1 MENVENGYYECFKG
15 GQNMI
20 RQLLKLA
27 WNRRK
32 INFIL
37 GIEILISFLVLF
49 AIFSIGVN
57 FFVNYLKD
65 RGFEYEKVYAV
76 GIDWQN
82 ESGKVI
88 QQKKELIATVLSQYN
103 DIESYAFS
111 MANVPYGQSQW
122 QTGFKDGDQEIKSEV
137 FYIDDS
143 FFDVLDIKL
152 TGGSGFSK
160 EFDASNTVPAII
172 NRNFAETIA
181 DKSPAIGKRIVEG
194 GPDNTKMEY
203 QVIGTFDHYKYLND
217 FAEIGNQAFI
227 RTSRRDTVRNLNTI
241 VIKMKTS
248 TNAVFEQK
256 LTTDLSR
263 ISPNW
268 TFDITLL
275 KENRINVNRV
285 ALGPFIIFSIIA
297 GFLIFNVALGIFGV
311 LWYSINRR
319 RPEIGLRRAMG
330 ATAAVIKKQFIME
343 MWVLASF
350 ALSIGIVISIQF
362 PLLGVFNVKPANY
375 IQAIVLAI
383 LFIFILITLCAYHPS
398 VIAAKIQPAN
408 TLREE

>member
-1 MENVENGYYECFKG
+1 
-15 GQNMI
+15 MI

-32 INFIL
+32 VNFIL
-37 GIEILISFLVLF
+37 GIEILVSFLVLF

-57 FFVNYLKD
+57 FFVNYIKD
-65 RGFEYEKVYAV
+65 RGFEYEKVYSV

-82 ESGKVI
+82 ESNNVI
-88 QQKKELIATVLSQYN
+88 LQKKELITALLSQYN
-103 DIESYAFS
+103 DVDSYSFS
-111 MANVPYGQSQW
+111 MNNVPFSQSQW
-122 QTGFKDGDQEIKSEV
+122 TTGFKYGNQELISDV

-152 TGGSGFSK
+152 TGGSGFSN
-160 EFDASNTVPAII
+160 EFDANIVVPVII
-172 NRNFAETIA
+172 NKSFAENIS
-181 DKSPAIGKRIVEG
+181 DNSPIIGKRIVEG
-194 GPDNTKMEY
+194 GPDNAKLEY
-203 QVIGTFDHYKYLND
+203 QVAGTFEHYKYYND
-217 FAEIGNQAFI
+217 FTETGNQIFV
-227 RTSRRDTVRNLNTI
+227 RTSRNDSVRNLNTI
-241 VIKMKTS
+241 LIKMKTS

-256 LTTDLSR
+256 LTSDLSK

-268 TFDITLL
+268 TFDVSLL
-275 KENRINVNRV
+275 KENRINVNRI

-343 MWVLASF
+343 MWILASF
-350 ALSIGIVISIQF
+350 ALTIGIMISVQF
-362 PLLGVFNVKPANY
+362 PLLGVFNVQPSNY
-375 IQAIVLAI
+375 IQAIALAV
-383 LFIFILITLCAYHPS
+383 LFIFVLVTFCAYHPS

>member
-1 MENVENGYYECFKG
+1 
-15 GQNMI
+15 MI

-65 RGFEYEKVYAV
+65 RGFEYEKVYSV

-82 ESGKVI
+82 ESNKVI
-88 QQKKELIATVLSQYN
+88 LQKKEMIAVLLSQYN
-103 DIESYAFS
+103 DIESYGFS
-111 MANVPYGQSQW
+111 MQNVPFSQSQR
-122 QTGFKDGDQEIKSEV
+122 QTGFKYGNQEIISEV
-137 FYIDDS
+137 FYVDDS

-152 TGGSGFSK
+152 TGGSRFSK
-160 EFDASNTVPAII
+160 ELDANKVAPGII
-172 NRNFAETIA
+172 NKLFAENIT
-181 DKSPAIGKRIVEG
+181 DNSPIIGKRIVEG
-194 GPDNTKMEY
+194 GPDNTNLEY
-203 QVIGTFDHYKYLND
+203 QVVGTFEHYKYYND
-217 FAEIGNQAFI
+217 FTEIGNQIFI
-227 RTSRRDTVRNLNTI
+227 RTNRRDTIRNLNTI

-248 TNAVFEQK
+248 TNAIFEQK
-256 LTTDLSR
+256 LTSDLSR

-268 TFDITLL
+268 TFDVSLL
-275 KENRINVNRV
+275 KENRINVNRM
-285 ALGPFIIFSIIA
+285 ALGPFIIFSIIT

-330 ATAAVIKKQFIME
+330 ATAAVIKKQFIVE
-343 MWVLASF
+343 MWILASF
-350 ALSIGIVISIQF
+350 ALTIGIVISVQF

-375 IQAIVLAI
+375 IQAIALAVL
-383 LFIFILITLCAYHPS
+383 FVFILVTVCAYHPS